1 METVTNN
8 NSEKKILSRGEVE
21 ERLTWDLSHI
31 YATVED
37 FYKDLS
43 EAEKMVSDFS
53 DSYKGKLNEPSVIV
67 NGVKAFEKVSIKLD
81 KLGNYASLKVSEDR
95 TNAENMKLYLTL
107 QSKLSPLLGSL
118 AFFNNEILAN
128 SEETIKKAM
137 DEDENY
143 SYFLK
148 DLLRFKPHMLSD
160 ETEKVLATLQE
171 TFDVPYNI
179 YETAKLSDMKF
190 PEFTVDGVKYPLT
203 FVNFEGEYEYN
214 KDPKVRREAFKTF
227 SQKLAEYK
235 ETIGAA
241 YAAQIRN
248 EKLESQI
255 RGYDSVFDFLL
266 MKHKVTREMYDRQ
279 LDVIMEELA
288 PHMRRYAKLLKKAH
302 GLEKMM
308 YPDLKIDLDP
318 DFEPEIN
325 VDGSKEY
332 VMNAL
337 GVLGEDYRD
346 MVKTAMEERWI
357 DFVQNIGKSTGAFC
371 ASPPE
376 VHPYILISWTE
387 RMREVFVLAHELGH
401 AGHTVLTS
409 KNQIYLNDNL
419 SMYAIEAPSTMNE
432 MLMAD
437 YLLKTNKDTR
447 FQRWVIS
454 SIISRTYFHNFVTHF
469 LEGYYQRELYK
480 IIDEGGA
487 LGAEDF
493 SRIFKETLVKF
504 WGEDIELTE
513 GAELT
518 WMRQPHYYMG
528 LYPYTYSAGLTIS
541 TGILGRIQK
550 EGQPAID
557 DLRKILSMGGI
568 NDPLNFAKAAG
579 IDISTDKALKDT
591 VVHIGSLIDE
601 LYKLTEE
608 LGR

>member
-1 METVTNN
+1 METTSK
-8 NSEKKILSRGEVE
+8 NSNEKKILSRGEVE

-31 YATVED
+31 YSTVED
-37 FYKDLS
+37 FYKDLT

-53 DSYKGKLNEPSVIV
+53 LSYKGKLNNPEALV
-67 NGVKAFEKVSIKLD
+67 NGVKSFEKVSIKLD
-81 KLGNYASLKVSEDR
+81 KLSNYASLKVSEDR

-107 QSKLSPLLGSL
+107 QSKLSPLLGTL
-118 AFFNNEILAN
+118 AFFNNEILSN
-128 SEETIKKAM
+128 DEDTIKKAM
-137 DEDENY
+137 EEDENY
-143 SYFLK
+143 SYYLK

-179 YETAKLSDMKF
+179 YETAKLSDMTF
-190 PEFTVDGVKYPLT
+190 PEFTVDGVNYPLT

-227 SQKLAEYK
+227 SKKLGEYK

-248 EKLESQI
+248 EKLESEI
-255 RGYDSVFDFLL
+255 RGYSSVFDFLL

-288 PHMRRYAKLLKKAH
+288 PHMRRYAKLLKKSH

-318 DFEPEIN
+318 DFEPEIS

-337 GVLGEDYRD
+337 GVLGDDYKE

-409 KNQIYLNDNL
+409 KNQTYLNDNL

-437 YLLKTNKDTR
+437 YLLKTNTDLR

-469 LEGYYQRELYK
+469 LEGYYQREVYK
-480 IIDEGGA
+480 VIDEGGA

-568 NDPLNFAKAAG
+568 NNPLEFAKAAG

-591 VVHIGSLIDE
+591 VVHIGSLIDD
-601 LYKLTEE
+601 LYRLTDE
-608 LGR
+608 LGK

>member
-1 METVTNN
+1 
-8 NSEKKILSRGEVE
+8 
-21 ERLTWDLSHI
+21 
-31 YATVED
+31 
-37 FYKDLS
+37 
-43 EAEKMVSDFS
+43 
-53 DSYKGKLNEPSVIV
+53 
-67 NGVKAFEKVSIKLD
+67 
-81 KLGNYASLKVSEDR
+81 
-95 TNAENMKLYLTL
+95 
-107 QSKLSPLLGSL
+107 
-118 AFFNNEILAN
+118 
-128 SEETIKKAM
+128 
-137 DEDENY
+137 
-143 SYFLK
+143 
-148 DLLRFKPHMLSD
+148 
-160 ETEKVLATLQE
+160 
-171 TFDVPYNI
+171 
-179 YETAKLSDMKF
+179 
-190 PEFTVDGVKYPLT
+190 
-203 FVNFEGEYEYN
+203 YEYN

-227 SQKLAEYK
+227 SKKLGEYK

-248 EKLESQI
+248 EKLESEI
-255 RGYDSVFDFLL
+255 RGYSSVFDFLL

-288 PHMRRYAKLLKKAH
+288 PHMRRYAKLLKKSH

-308 YPDLKIDLDP
+308 DPDLKIDLDP
-318 DFEPEIN
+318 DFEPEIS

-337 GVLGEDYRD
+337 GVLGDDYKE

-409 KNQIYLNDNL
+409 KNQTYLNDNL

-437 YLLKTNKDTR
+437 YLLKTNTDLR

-469 LEGYYQRELYK
+469 LEGYYQREVYK
-480 IIDEGGA
+480 VIDEGGA

-568 NDPLNFAKAAG
+568 NNPLEFAKAAG

-591 VVHIGSLIDE
+591 VVHIGSLIDD
-601 LYKLTEE
+601 LYRLTDE
-608 LGR
+608 LGK